1 MGQWGHAM
9 DLDISQFLAADDTE
23 LEFELGDFDLSGDL
37 MPQETRYIKPKF
49 STQPV
54 FVDYANAKTLAKKVQ
69 LYPGE
74 QVHGIVKG
82 DFIFGDFIEALLV
95 EKQVTCTY
103 MHLSTLSM
111 SQNNIDSL
119 AGLMNDGYIDNLV
132 LVLSN
137 YFYSHEKR
145 VMIPY
150 LLKELDVLDRF
161 DCRICRNHTKIVLM
175 EISNL
180 KLVLTGSS
188 NLRSSQ
194 SIEQFM
200 MQESAELYNFY
211 AGWFDSLKD
220 YSIINREVAL

>member
-1 MGQWGHAM
+1 ME
-9 DLDISQFLAADDTE
+9 DIDISQFMAEDDTA
-23 LEFELGDFDLSGDL
+23 LEFDIGDFDMTCDV

-49 STQPV
+49 SSQPIY
-54 FVDYANAKTLAKKVQ
+54 VDYANAKTMAKKIQ

-95 EKQVTCTY
+95 EKQATCTE

-119 AGLMNDGYIDNLV
+119 AGLMNDRYIKNLA

-137 YFYSHEKR
+137 YFYSHEKH
-145 VMIPY
+145 VLIPY
-150 LLKELDVLDRF
+150 MLKEMDKDDRF

-194 SIEQFM
+194 SIEQFV
-200 MQESAELYNFY
+200 MQENEELYGFY
-211 AGWFDSLKD
+211 KTWFDSLKE
-220 YSIINREVAL
+220 YSIINREVAK